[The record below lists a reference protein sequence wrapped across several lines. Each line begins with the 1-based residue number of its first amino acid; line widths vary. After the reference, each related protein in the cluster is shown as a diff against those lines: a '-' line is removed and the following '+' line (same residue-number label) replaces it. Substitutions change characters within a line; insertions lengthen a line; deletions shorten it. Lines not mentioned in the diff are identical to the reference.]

1 MDSEK
6 TNDKVWRYL
15 HGLLSAGERAAFES
29 LAEADPHLRALLDEA
44 RRLDDTL
51 KAVAP
56 YADWSEN
63 QLEARILEDWEKN
76 RRWAAEP
83 APRAGPRRSV
93 EWIFRPLPV
102 AGLGLAAALCLLLAA
117 ARFHLS
123 SGYTAWSAPVIT
135 LPVYRGISTDAA
147 NAESAARQQEL
158 EDLARR
164 FERGLEMAYR
174 SARGEPSA
182 WEALRARREWRMGL
196 RIQSFRQGVL
206 SVHVQAEHRKN
217 TGLKM
222 EWTEYFSDADA
233 FLAAR
238 EDLETRI
245 ADALAAAA
253 PR

>member
-15 HGLLSAGERAAFES
+15 HGLLSAAERSAFES
-29 LAEADPHLRALLDEA
+29 LSESDPHLRARLAEA

-56 YADWSEN
+56 YADWSED
-63 QLEARILEDWEKN
+63 QLEARILEAWERDS
-76 RRWAAEP
+76 RRAAAP
-83 APRAGPRRSV
+83 APRAGPRRFV

-117 ARFHLS
+117 ARFHLA

-147 NAESAARQQEL
+147 NAEAASRQKGL
-158 EDLARR
+158 EDLALR
-164 FERGLEMAYR
+164 FEQGLERAYR
-174 SARGEPSA
+174 SARGESSVR
-182 WEALRARREWRMGL
+182 EALRARREWQMGL

-217 TGLKM
+217 PGLKM
-222 EWTEYFSDADA
+222 EWTEYFSDSDA
-233 FLAAR
+233 FGAAR

-245 ADALAAAA
+245 ADALAAAV